1 MKALDQL
8 EKRLIE
14 HWQRKESRKTWQ
26 DWIKWLEQIQCP
38 LRVDRPE
45 KVSPEDRINYQTF
58 LHFCETAL
66 ARLPDWE
73 SKLTTPNWV
82 EAHSLCLLPTD
93 WTSPHLA
100 SSQSTAGQP
109 EQHKYLT
116 EEDLAGT
123 HQALLRLAEEVDKV
137 KGRLEQI
144 ERQSI
149 QQPRRVP
156 MPSPPLPGGSPLK
169 QPPPQPSPSPPSNPM
184 MSQTLE
190 NELRFRPPPE
200 LRPKTYVPE
209 SFDENNA
216 LPARPLDEA
225 YLSFNEWCDHLYS
238 IGLNVQE
245 LSAENLRVE
254 SSRPI
259 SFLQFSHRLERRVA
273 STDRLHDLLETFR
286 LHYRTGFSPAPPT
299 TKMPGL
305 TPDVPEIEED
315 EGFEL
320 TQEIN
325 ETSTGFQL
333 PPEDL
338 YQDYNSW
345 LEWLIDQNLDPRV
358 YSSQDLQVES
368 SHRISFPQFRRRLER
383 KLDDPETFRNLLGL
397 SEP

>member
-8 EKRLIE
+8 ENRLLE

-26 DWIKWLEQIQCP
+26 EWFKWLEQIQCP

-45 KVSPEDRINYQTF
+45 QVSPVAQINYQTF

-82 EAHSLCLLPTD
+82 EAHNLCLLLTD
-93 WTSPHLA
+93 WTS
-100 SSQSTAGQP
+100 SNVTTTKSTTGQP

-116 EEDLAGT
+116 EDDLAGT

-144 ERQSI
+144 EQQSI
-149 QQPRRVP
+149 QQLMRVP

-169 QPPPQPSPSPPSNPM
+169 QPPPQVSPSSPSTPM

-190 NELRFRPPPE
+190 NELRFRAPPE
-200 LRPKTYVPE
+200 LKPKTYVPE
-209 SFDENNA
+209 SFDEDTA
-216 LPARPLDEA
+216 FPARPLDEA

-238 IGLNVQE
+238 IGLNIQE
-245 LSAENLRVE
+245 LSSENLRVE

-259 SFLQFSHRLERRVA
+259 SFLQFSHRLERRVT
-273 STDRLHDLLETFR
+273 SSDRLHDLLETFR
-286 LHYRTGFSPAPPT
+286 LHYRTGFSLEPPT

-305 TPDVPEIEED
+305 IPELPEIEED
-315 EGFEL
+315 KAFEL
-320 TQEIN
+320 TKDIN
-325 ETSTGFQL
+325 STSTGFQL

-345 LEWLIDQNLDPRV
+345 LEWLIDQNFDPRIH
-358 YSSQDLQVES
+358 SSQDLQVES

-383 KLDDPETFRNLLGL
+383 KLDNPETFRNLLGL
-397 SEP
+397 SEL

>member
-1 MKALDQL
+1 
-8 EKRLIE
+8 
-14 HWQRKESRKTWQ
+14 
-26 DWIKWLEQIQCP
+26 
-38 LRVDRPE
+38 
-45 KVSPEDRINYQTF
+45 
-58 LHFCETAL
+58 
-66 ARLPDWE
+66 
-73 SKLTTPNWV
+73 
-82 EAHSLCLLPTD
+82 
-93 WTSPHLA
+93 
-100 SSQSTAGQP
+100 
-109 EQHKYLT
+109 
-116 EEDLAGT
+116 
-123 HQALLRLAEEVDKV
+123 

-144 ERQSI
+144 EQQSI

-156 MPSPPLPGGSPLK
+156 MPSPPPPGGSPLK
-169 QPPPQPSPSPPSNPM
+169 QPPPPVPPSPPSTPM

-190 NELRFRPPPE
+190 NELRFRSPPE
-200 LRPKTYVPE
+200 LKPKAYVPE

-216 LPARPLDEA
+216 FPARPLDEA

-259 SFLQFSHRLERRVA
+259 SFLQFSHRLERRVTP
-273 STDRLHDLLETFR
+273 TDRLHDLLETFR

-305 TPDVPEIEED
+305 TPDATEVAEE
-315 EGFEL
+315 EAFEL

>member
-1 MKALDQL
+1 
-8 EKRLIE
+8 
-14 HWQRKESRKTWQ
+14 
-26 DWIKWLEQIQCP
+26 
-38 LRVDRPE
+38 
-45 KVSPEDRINYQTF
+45 
-58 LHFCETAL
+58 
-66 ARLPDWE
+66 
-73 SKLTTPNWV
+73 
-82 EAHSLCLLPTD
+82 
-93 WTSPHLA
+93 
-100 SSQSTAGQP
+100 
-109 EQHKYLT
+109 
-116 EEDLAGT
+116 
-123 HQALLRLAEEVDKV
+123 
-137 KGRLEQI
+137 
-144 ERQSI
+144 
-149 QQPRRVP
+149 
-156 MPSPPLPGGSPLK
+156 
-169 QPPPQPSPSPPSNPM
+169 
-184 MSQTLE
+184 
-190 NELRFRPPPE
+190 
-200 LRPKTYVPE
+200 
-209 SFDENNA
+209 
-216 LPARPLDEA
+216 
-225 YLSFNEWCDHLYS
+225 
-238 IGLNVQE
+238 E

-299 TKMPGL
+299 PKMPGL

>member
-8 EKRLIE
+8 EYRLFE
-14 HWQRKESRKTWQ
+14 HWQRKVTHKTWQ
-26 DWIKWLEQIQCP
+26 EWFQWLEEIHCP

-45 KVSPEDRINYQTF
+45 KVALEDRINFQTF
-58 LHFCETAL
+58 LRFCETAL
-66 ARLPDWE
+66 ARMPDWE

-82 EAHSLCLLPTD
+82 EAHNLCLLPAQ
-93 WTSPHLA
+93 WTTPSAAVPKP
-100 SSQSTAGQP
+100 TVEQP
-109 EQHKYLT
+109 KHPEYLT

-123 HQALLRLAEEVDKV
+123 HQALLRLAEEVDRV

-144 ERQSI
+144 E
-149 QQPRRVP
+149 QPPRAS
-156 MPSPPLPGGSPLK
+156 MPIPPSHIK
-169 QPPPQPSPSPPSNPM
+169 QPSLPQAPIPSAPKSM

-200 LRPKTYVPE
+200 LKPKTYVPE
-209 SFDENNA
+209 SFDENSA
-216 LPARPLDEA
+216 FPARPLDEA
-225 YLSFNEWCDHLYS
+225 YLSFNEWCDHLYA

-245 LSAENLRVE
+245 LSAEILRVE

-259 SFLQFSHRLERRVA
+259 SFLQFSHRLDRRVD
-273 STDRLHDLLETFR
+273 SSERLHDLLETFR

-299 TKMPGL
+299 KQMPGSA
-305 TPDVPEIEED
+305 PDPLENGENGAFDLEAEIID
-315 EGFEL
+315 SS
-320 TQEIN
+320 IR
-325 ETSTGFQL
+325 FQF

-345 LEWLIDQNLDPRV
+345 LEWLIDQDLDPRD

-397 SEP
+397 TES

>member
-1 MKALDQL
+1 MKALYQL
-8 EKRLIE
+8 ENQLIE

-26 DWIKWLEQIQCP
+26 EWLKWLEQIQCP
-38 LRVDRPE
+38 LRVDQPE
-45 KVSPEDRINYQTF
+45 KVSPGDQINYQTF
-58 LHFCETAL
+58 LHFSETAL
-66 ARLPDWE
+66 AHLPDWE
-73 SKLTTPNWV
+73 SKLTTLNWV
-82 EAHSLCLLPTD
+82 EAHDLCLLPTN
-93 WTSPHLA
+93 WASPNIIA
-100 SSQSTAGQP
+100 TKSTPGQP

-169 QPPPQPSPSPPSNPM
+169 QPPPQAPPSPPSTPM

-200 LRPKTYVPE
+200 LKPKTYVPE

-216 LPARPLDEA
+216 FPARPLDEA

-238 IGLNVQE
+238 IRLNIQE
-245 LSAENLRVE
+245 LSEENLKVE

-259 SFLQFSHRLERRVA
+259 SFLQFSHRLERRVT
-273 STDRLHDLLETFR
+273 SSDRLHDLLETFR
-286 LHYRTGFSPAPPT
+286 LHYRMGFSPEPPI

-305 TPDVPEIEED
+305 IPDIPEIEED
-315 EGFEL
+315 EAFEF
-320 TQEIN
+320 TNEIN
-325 ETSTGFQL
+325 TTSTGFQL

-345 LEWLIDQNLDPRV
+345 LEWLIDQNFDPRIH
-358 YSSQDLQVES
+358 SSQDLLVES

-383 KLDDPETFRNLLGL
+383 KLDDPETFRNFLGL